1 MNSPDH
7 PSISMKNQPRGN
19 GANAT
24 SPMGG
29 SEASVTTIARNKW
42 HEAATW
48 CAQRVAVGL
57 QAATRR
63 SIGDGFS
70 ILTYHRVTNRL
81 PGIESPTINVTPNR
95 LRAQLEGLL
104 SRGFEA
110 WSLNKVLASWQASTP
125 IPSKVFVVT
134 FDDGYEN
141 NLLHAVPILNEL
153 RIPATIFLAT
163 AYLDSSRPFPFDNW
177 SFAGSDR
184 APAASWRPLTTAQ
197 CHTLMENEL
206 IELAAHT
213 HTHDA
218 FAGRTAEFQA
228 DMENSLELLDK
239 RFGIQ
244 SPTFSFPF
252 GLTTP
257 ELIAAARESG
267 VTCALSTRA
276 ERVDIALDPFHWG
289 RFTASDLDTAA
300 TLAAKLRGWYTP
312 VSDLL
317 RKIKQPLAALG
328 PLANGE
334 LVTLPKPCF
343 AGKQHG

>member
-1 MNSPDH
+1 MEH
-7 PSISMKNQPRGN
+7 QRQSITASDTSEN
-19 GANAT
+19 GLT
-24 SPMGG
+24 
-29 SEASVTTIARNKW
+29 EASVTTIPRSKF
-42 HEAATW
+42 HEAGTW

-57 QAATRR
+57 QAVARR
-63 SIGDGFS
+63 GLGDGFS
-70 ILTYHRVTNRL
+70 ILTYHRVTDR
-81 PGIESPTINVTPNR
+81 PAAGESPTVNVTPNR
-95 LRAQLEGLL
+95 LRSQLEGLL

-110 WSLNKVLASWQASTP
+110 WSLRKAIAAWQNSEL
-125 IPSKVFVVT
+125 IPGNVFVVT

-153 RIPATIFLAT
+153 RVPATIFLAT

-177 SFAGSDR
+177 SCAGSAKVPDT
-184 APAASWRPLTTAQ
+184 SWRPLTTTQ

-218 FAGRTAEFQA
+218 FAGRTAEFRV
-228 DMENSLELLDK
+228 DMELSLEILDK
-239 RFGIQ
+239 RFGIR

-257 ELIAAARESG
+257 ELIAAARDLG
-267 VTCALSTRA
+267 VACALSTRA
-276 ERVDIALDPFHWG
+276 ERVGAALDPFHWG

-300 TLAAKLRGWYTP
+300 TLSAKLQGWYTP

-317 RKIKQPLAALG
+317 RVMKQPLAALG
-328 PLANGE
+328 SRGKGD
-334 LVTLPKPCF
+334 LVTMSKPCF
-343 AGKQHG
+343 AGK